1 MIPALSLGS
10 RNVSERSPPAC
21 QRSSPTPPQNAV
33 TIFPLILHWLMQ
45 LKLPEVLDEALPSPH
60 GNRQGLSYG
69 QLSVVLLSYI
79 MSQADHR
86 LCAVEDWVNQQHQTL
101 ALTTGWSIGTK
112 DASDDRLAALVEII
126 GTEVESREQIE
137 RQLGQ
142 TMIQAY
148 ELPTEVA
155 RCDTSSFSVYHQ
167 IDEADEATSLLRFG
181 HSKDHRPDLRQYRQ
195 LLGTPRPSGC
205 AVGE

>member
-1 MIPALSLGS
+1 MSTFQPHTT
-10 RNVSERSPPAC
+10 SERSDD
-21 QRSSPTPPQNAV
+21 
-33 TIFPLILHWLMQ
+33 IPLILHWLMQ

-101 ALTTGWSIGTK
+101 ALATGWSIGTK

-181 HSKDHRPDLRQYRQ
+181 S
-195 LLGTPRPSGC
+195 
-205 AVGE
+205 